1 MKIYEC
7 LDQFKKILNAV
18 VTIGTFDGVHV
29 GHQKIFQ
36 RLRAIAQK
44 IQGEVVLITFWPH
57 PRLVLPLQKTE
68 PIKLLTTFEEKMIIF
83 AQQGI
88 DHLLKIP
95 FTKTFSQLS
104 SIDFIQKI
112 LIEKIEIKR
121 LVIGYDHRF
130 GKNREG
136 GGEMLKIEG
145 MRYGFD
151 VEEVPPQKI
160 GGAVVSSTKIRNTLR
175 TGKVN
180 KASRYLGRPYEITG
194 KVIKGN
200 QIGRQMGF
208 PTANLEILN
217 VHKLI
222 PADGAYAVKIIH
234 EGTSYYGMLNIGVR
248 PTIKGIVRT
257 IEVYII
263 NFKEKIYGH
272 GLTIQFITQ
281 IRKESQFEDL
291 NALKKQLLED
301 KKQALRVLEAWDR
314 SDR

>member
-1 MKIYEC
+1 MKIYER
-7 LDQFKKILNAV
+7 LDQFKKLLNAV

-36 RLRAIAQK
+36 RLRAMAQK
-44 IQGEVVLITFWPH
+44 TQGEVVLITFWPH
-57 PRLVLPLQKTE
+57 PRLVLPLQKAE
-68 PIKLLTTFEEKMIIF
+68 PIKLLTTFEEKIAIL
-83 AQQGI
+83 AHQGV

-112 LIEKIEIKR
+112 LIEKIGVKR

-130 GKNREG
+130 GRDREG
-136 GGEMLKIEG
+136 GGKVLKIEG
-145 MRYGFD
+145 MQYGFA
-151 VEEVPPQKI
+151 VEEVLPQKMDEV
-160 GGAVVSSTKIRNTLR
+160 VVSSTKIRNALLA
-175 TGKVN
+175 GEVK
-180 KASRYLGRPYEITG
+180 KANTYLGRPYEVTG

-217 VHKLI
+217 AHKLI
-222 PADGAYAVKIIH
+222 PADGAYAVKVMH
-234 EGTSYYGMLNIGVR
+234 EGTLYNGMLNIGVR
-248 PTIKGIVRT
+248 PTLEGTLRT

-263 NFKEKIYGH
+263 DFKEEIYKH
-272 GLTIQFITQ
+272 ELTIHFITQ

-291 NALKKQLLED
+291 SALKKQLWED
-301 KKQALRVLEAWDR
+301 KEQALRLLEAWDR